1 MLFHHLPKNIQDS
14 IEKDMEKHMSKHRK
28 DDSFYIR
35 GEVPTLKLQNFE
47 ETYGYAV
54 TFMENGLVQ
63 VSDNHPYIV
72 ELIEKEKEFV
82 QEIQL
87 WKALAKET
95 KVLKQKFDEVN
106 NATNHNPFNYTY
118 NPKHGEVVASGN
130 NGGWYE
136 FKDGTVKTY
145 LQLLVDGVKF

>member
-47 ETYGYAV
+47 ETYGYTV

-95 KVLKQKFDEVN
+95 KVLKQKADEIIQN
-106 NATNHNPFNYTY
+106 IYYNSIERKYMLTNHT
-118 NPKHGEVVASGN
+118 HILISQQESASISL
-130 NGGWYE
+130 Y
-136 FKDGTVKTY
+136 Y
-145 LQLLVDGVKF
+145 LYLVLL